1 MPGSPA
7 QSVHL
12 RPVEAADLPTLFRY
26 QLDPEACQMAAVV
39 ARSAEEF
46 DALWAKI
53 LSDPTLVARAI
64 VADGVLVGS
73 ISCFKSGGEDC
84 VGYWIAREHWVR
96 GIAGRALA
104 LLLAEV
110 TTRPL
115 HAHVARTNVA
125 SIRVLERCGF
135 RLTGY
140 HHAPGNE
147 RFLECEE
154 ALYTLK

>member
-1 MPGSPA
+1 MPGSAA

-12 RPVEAADLPTLFRY
+12 RSVEAADLPTLFRH
-26 QLDPEACQMAAVV
+26 QLDPESCRMAAVI
-39 ARSAEEF
+39 ARGAEAF
-46 DALWAKI
+46 DAQWEKI
-53 LSDPTLVARAI
+53 LADPTVVARAI
-64 VADGVLVGS
+64 IADGVLVGS
-73 ISCFKSGGEDC
+73 ISCFKMDGEAC
-84 VGYWIAREHWVR
+84 VGYWVAREHWGR

-115 HAHVARTNVA
+115 HARVARTNVA

-135 RLTGY
+135 RLTG
-140 HHAPGNE
+140 HQHSPGDD

-154 ALYTLK
+154 ALFTLG